1 MNIENEPMAKTKK
14 ELALKYLSK
23 ATPETATRILRRW
36 IAEDEE
42 LQNALKAV
50 NYRKNS
56 HWLTPLH
63 VETIYK
69 FLGKP

>member
-1 MNIENEPMAKTKK
+1 MNENNEQKSKTKK
-14 ELALKYLSK
+14 KLSLDYFSELSP
-23 ATPETATRILRRW
+23 ATAARILRRW